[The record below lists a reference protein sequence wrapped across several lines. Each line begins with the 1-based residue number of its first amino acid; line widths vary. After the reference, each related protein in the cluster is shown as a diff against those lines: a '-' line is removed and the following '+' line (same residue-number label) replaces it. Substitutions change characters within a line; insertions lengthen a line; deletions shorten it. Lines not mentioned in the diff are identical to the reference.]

1 MEYYAQPEPE
11 TPRTYRGPRAL
22 AARYRK
28 LEPQAVESAGQGFDI
43 ERAYLASHDA
53 GGNVSNW
60 TPLDGADELA
70 TIRSVM
76 RLAQQDMERDHEQHA
91 RWWRCW
97 WAVRV
102 LDVSPSLGP
111 ADYSRRR
118 VYEVLELVDEYI
130 EGAMAWLEVLDARD
144 DPAPRVRLA
153 VNPRAFE
160 EEEDANGC

>member
-11 TPRTYRGPRAL
+11 APRTYRGPRAL

-60 TPLDGADELA
+60 TPLDGAGEFDL
-70 TIRSVM
+70 IRVVLRM
-76 RLAQQDMERDHEQHA
+76 AEKDMARHHDQHA
-91 RWWRCW
+91 RWWQCW

-102 LDVSPSLGP
+102 LGMSPSSEP
-111 ADYSRRR
+111 AGYSRRR
-118 VYEVLELVDEYI
+118 VYEVLELVDEYV
-130 EGAMAWLEVLDARD
+130 EGAMCWHEVLEPQDE
-144 DPAPRVRLA
+144 PAPRVRLA

-160 EEEDANGC
+160 EDDDE